1 MTATLESSVVGPPR
15 WRDRAACAAP
25 GIDPEVFFPEPGRR
39 NGAAEAKRICAR
51 CPVRAPCL
59 DEALATPPFL
69 DDGIRAGTTHRQRR
83 DLRQQQRRQRR
94 QDR

>member
-1 MTATLESSVVGPPR
+1 MTATLESSVVTPAR

-25 GIDPEVFFPEPGRR
+25 GIDPELFFPEPGRR

-59 DEALATPPFL
+59 DEALATPLFL
-69 DDGIRAGTTHRQRR
+69 DDGIRAGTTALERR
-83 DLRQQQRRQRR
+83 RLRR